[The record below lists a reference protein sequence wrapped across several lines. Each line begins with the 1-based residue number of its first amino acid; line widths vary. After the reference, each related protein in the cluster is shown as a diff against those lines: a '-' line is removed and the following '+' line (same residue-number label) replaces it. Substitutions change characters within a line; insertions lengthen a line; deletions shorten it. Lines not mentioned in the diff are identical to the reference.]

1 MAEVVERNLELGP
14 AAPAA
19 ARRLVGDIS
28 LEERARSRLELI
40 LSELVTNSVKHTDAG
55 ADAELCVR
63 LRRDSEL
70 IRGEV
75 CGDGPEFEWTPHDPD
90 LEEPGGLGLMIVDQ
104 LSERWGI
111 CTNSQ
116 VCVWFEC
123 SDCGPGDS
131 SSGH

>member
-19 ARRLVGDIS
+19 ARRLVRDIS
-28 LEERARSRLELI
+28 LEENARAKLELI
-40 LSELVTNSVKHTDAG
+40 LSELVTNSVVHAG
-55 ADAELCVR
+55 EEREAELSVR
-63 LRRDSEL
+63 LQRERAQV
-70 IRGEV
+70 RGEV
-75 CGDGPEFEWTPHDPD
+75 CGDGPEFEWAPHDPD

-111 CTNSQ
+111 RHNSQ

-123 SDCGPGDS
+123 SDCGPG
-131 SSGH
+131 

>member
-1 MAEVVERNLELGP
+1 MAEVVERSLELGP

-28 LEERARSRLELI
+28 LDENARAKLELI
-40 LSELVTNSVKHTDAG
+40 VSELVTNSVVHAG
-55 ADAELCVR
+55 EAARAELSVR
-63 LRRDSEL
+63 LRRERERV
-70 IRGEV
+70 RGEV
-75 CGDGPEFEWTPHDPD
+75 CGNGPEFDWAPHDPD

-111 CTNSQ
+111 QTNSH

-123 SDCGPGDS
+123 SDCGPAV
-131 SSGH
+131 